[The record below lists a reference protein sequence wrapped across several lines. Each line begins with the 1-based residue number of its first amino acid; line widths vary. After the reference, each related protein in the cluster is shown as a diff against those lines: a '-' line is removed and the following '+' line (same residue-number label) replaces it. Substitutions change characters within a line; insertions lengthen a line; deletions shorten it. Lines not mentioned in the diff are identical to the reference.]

1 MTASFREPDTRTAL
15 TMSEKEIVEIVAR
28 YLKDKHPGGATL
40 EALTQGV
47 RHEQD
52 WWYVPVRPSVEPKRR
67 YEYYEALAE
76 VENDLEEA
84 EHLTVLLLPTAPETL
99 NA

>member
-1 MTASFREPDTRTAL
+1 MQIHREL
-15 TMSEKEIVEIVAR
+15 NEKEIVGIVER

-52 WWYVPVRPSVEPKRR
+52 W
-67 YEYYEALAE
+67 
-76 VENDLEEA
+76 
-84 EHLTVLLLPTAPETL
+84 
-99 NA
+99 

>member
-1 MTASFREPDTRTAL
+1 MQIHREL
-15 TMSEKEIVEIVAR
+15 GEKEIVEIVGR

-52 WWYVPVRPSVEPKRR
+52 WLYVPVRSSFEPPCR

-76 VENDLEEA
+76 VEGALEDE
-84 EHLTVLLLPTAPETL
+84 EHLTVLFLPTAPE
-99 NA
+99 NND